1 MKTNKLHRYP
11 TDNVKKRTTF
21 LLQHFT
27 ATLENMGICSSSE
40 STSVATVKLILHDGR
55 LQEFLSPVK
64 ASHVLQKNPACF
76 ICDSDDMDFDD
87 AVVAI
92 GSEEDLLPGQLYFA
106 LPMSWLG
113 SPLRPAEMAD
123 LAVKADSALK
133 MSRDQAKRVYS
144 ARRCGCD
151 RQRVVEPMVLASTRD
166 VRTRRR
172 NRISCVG
179 SGAGDRRFPV
189 ERRGRS
195 GGRGGCRGHG
205 FKAKLSIIVEE
216 D

>member
-1 MKTNKLHRYP
+1 
-11 TDNVKKRTTF
+11 
-21 LLQHFT
+21 
-27 ATLENMGICSSSE
+27 MGICSSSE

-55 LQEFLSPVK
+55 LQEFSYPVK

-87 AVVAI
+87 VVVAVS
-92 GSEEDLLPGQLYFA
+92 SEEDLLPGQLYFV

-133 MSRDQAKRVYS
+133 MSKDQAKRVYS

-151 RQRVVEPMVLASTRD
+151 RETVVEPVVLASTRD
-166 VRTRRR
+166 VRTTHR
-172 NRISCVG
+172 NRISRVG
-179 SGAGDRRFPV
+179 RGAGDRRLPV

-195 GGRGGCRGHG
+195 GSHSGRRGRG